1 MNMNKSNPND
11 PTHELMHGTTTVSI
25 KYKDGIIAAADQR
38 ASMGY
43 MVASPAVKKILA
55 LDDRSIL
62 TIAGL
67 PSDAMYLVKVMRAE
81 MELYELNRGR
91 KISMKGLAN
100 LFSTVMHGQFRT
112 GFPYFVGIIIAGV
125 DETGGYVYNFDG
137 SGSISDDAYTSTGSG
152 SPFAYGTL
160 EVLWEPDMEEA
171 DAIRVAAMAVRS
183 AAIKDIATGDSMTL
197 FVINQ
202 KGMRELSKE
211 EIVEVLGDK
220 KFPFTR

>member
-1 MNMNKSNPND
+1 MNTNNMNNPI
-11 PTHELMHGTTTVSI
+11 EGYKHGTTTVAIS
-25 KYKDGIIAAADQR
+25 YKDGIIAAADQR

-55 LDDRSIL
+55 LDDRSVL

-112 GFPYFVGIIIAGV
+112 GFPYFVGVIIAGV

-137 SGSISDDAYTSTGSG
+137 SGSLSDDPFTSTGSG

-160 EVLWEPDMEEA
+160 EALWEPDMEEA

-183 AAIKDIATGDSMTL
+183 AAIKDIASGDGMTL
-197 FVINQ
+197 FVVN
-202 KGMRELSKE
+202 KEGMRELSKE
-211 EIVEVLGDK
+211 DIVKVLGDK
-220 KFPFTR
+220 KFPYTR

>member
-1 MNMNKSNPND
+1 MNTTNFND
-11 PTHELMHGTTTVSI
+11 PTREYKHGTTTVALA
-25 KYKDGIIAAADQR
+25 YKDGIVAAADRR

-43 MVASPAVKKILA
+43 MVASPAVDKVLP
-55 LDDRSIL
+55 LDDRSVL

-67 PSDAMYLVKVMRAE
+67 PSDAVYLVKVMRAE
-81 MELYELNRGR
+81 LGLYELNRGR

-100 LFSTVMHGQFRT
+100 LFSTIMHGQFRT

-137 SGSISDDAYTSTGSG
+137 SGSISDDPFTSTGSG

-160 EVLWEPDMEEA
+160 EALYEPDMDEA
-171 DAIRVAAMAVRS
+171 SAIKVAAMAVRS
-183 AAIKDIATGDSMTL
+183 AAIKDIASGDGMSL
-197 FVINQ
+197 FVINK